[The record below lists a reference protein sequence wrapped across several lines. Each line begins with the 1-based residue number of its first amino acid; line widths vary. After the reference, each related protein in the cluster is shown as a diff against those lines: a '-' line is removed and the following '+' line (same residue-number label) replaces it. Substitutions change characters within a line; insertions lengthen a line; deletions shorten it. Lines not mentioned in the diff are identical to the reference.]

1 MALNVYLTVFKKYTT
16 KRLKGL
22 ELTYICV
29 CYGIPLI
36 PTFVFFFI
44 SDGEGVHIYGPA
56 TLWCWISDEW
66 QVMRIVSFYGPVW
79 CAFFSFPFSLD
90 QLLTSRRIVLVLTL
104 VIYILAGRVI
114 FNLRGSLRR
123 FAGVGA
129 GPGQTSPRT
138 PTGPTRD
145 TLGTMSPPTTPQ
157 QQNHPPINPVQ
168 SYSCTVSSGHTAR
181 TRNSG
186 VEANTAAWAYC
197 RCAMLFFLALVI
209 TWVCPS
215 IPV

>member
-1 MALNVYLTVFKKYTT
+1 MLT
-16 KRLKGL
+16 
-22 ELTYICV
+22 
-29 CYGIPLI
+29 
-36 PTFVFFFI
+36 
-44 SDGEGVHIYGPA
+44 
-56 TLWCWISDEW
+56 
-66 QVMRIVSFYGPVW
+66 Q
-79 CAFFSFPFSLD
+79 
-90 QLLTSRRIVLVLTL
+90 RRIILVSTL

-123 FAGVGA
+123 FAGA
-129 GPGQTSPRT
+129 DETSPRT

-157 QQNHPPINPVQ
+157 PGQQQQLNVPVNTLQ
-168 SYSCTVSSGHTAR
+168 SYSCTVSSGYTAR

-209 TWVCPS
+209 TWVRTSPPLS
-215 IPV
+215 VHKEDQRN